1 VTVEKQHKSNGK
13 MEGGITGKG
22 WKPGQSGN
30 PGGRPKKG
38 VAIADILN
46 SRGDEI
52 VDETGRTR
60 REQMLENV
68 YALATGNRPERWA
81 VEFISDRT
89 EGRALERVE
98 QHVTKDEIII
108 E

>member
-1 VTVEKQHKSNGK
+1 